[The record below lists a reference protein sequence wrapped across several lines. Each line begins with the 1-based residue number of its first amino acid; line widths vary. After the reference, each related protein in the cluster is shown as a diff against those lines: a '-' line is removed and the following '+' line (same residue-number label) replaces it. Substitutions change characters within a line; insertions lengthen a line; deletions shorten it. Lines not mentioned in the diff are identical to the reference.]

1 MTLPASGTLSFLSI
15 QNEFGGTAPI
25 GLNEYYRGGGL
36 VPATDYTVITPA
48 VYGWVNNYSTEYQ
61 PGPPLV
67 GYFYIQLTYPE
78 YGIVVVNMSGNWA
91 TWEAF
96 AFWNGVQV
104 IPRVSGSGGLL
115 TVPGSGTVGNTTYF
129 KRSAVST
136 TVTTYTALTSIPG
149 TYEMVVYGIRKEI
162 LTNTPTYE
170 LITPAVSG
178 TTDINTSVPSSG
190 TISVSNLYGSTA

>member
-1 MTLPASGTLSFLSI
+1 MTLPASGALSFLSI
-15 QNEFGGTAPI
+15 QNEFGGAAPI

-36 VPATDYTVITPA
+36 VPATVNTVITPA
-48 VYGWVNNYSTEYQ
+48 VYGWVNNYSIAYT
-61 PGPPLV
+61 PGPSASDYSV
-67 GYFYIQLTYPE
+67 QLTYPE
-78 YGIVVVNMSGNWA
+78 YGIVIVSMSGSWA

-115 TVPGSGTVGNTTYF
+115 TVPGSGTVGDTTYF
-129 KRSAVST
+129 KQSALST
-136 TVTTYTALTSIPG
+136 AVVAYTSLTSVPG
-149 TYEMVVYGIRKEI
+149 TYAMAIYGIRKEV
-162 LTNTPTYE
+162 LSNTPTYE